1 MIYSAAMFLN
11 NGIWARKI
19 SSAVLL
25 ALGLSLGMADRV
37 AAQPRQEESVAIVA
51 NPLQWISL
59 NRLPVTRD
67 RPLFSPSRRPPTII
81 EATSTPPPPPPL
93 PPLVPVA
100 PPSLTFFGTFE
111 SNEEVGADVQTGP
124 NGNAT
129 IVRFGSYIEGW
140 RVTEISRYRLVLSL
154 DDRTAEFTLF
164 SPKGSGSQPTI
175 NQRTRAGEPQP
186 RLDAAGQNANKGI
199 DNRRQAP

>member
-1 MIYSAAMFLN
+1 MISSAAMLLN
-11 NGIWARKI
+11 NGICARKI
-19 SSAVLL
+19 SSAILL

-37 AAQPRQEESVAIVA
+37 AAQPRQEESGAIVA

-59 NRLPVTRD
+59 DRLPATRD
-67 RPLFSPSRRPPTII
+67 RPLFSPSRRPPTVI
-81 EATSTPPPPPPL
+81 EATSTPPPPPPPL
-93 PPLVPVA
+93 PPVVPVA

-140 RVTEISRYRLVLSL
+140 RVTEISRYHLVLSL

-175 NQRTRAGEPQP
+175 NQKIRAGEPQP

-199 DNRRQAP
+199 DRRQAP

>member
-11 NGIWARKI
+11 NGIWARI
-19 SSAVLL
+19 SFAVLL
-25 ALGLSLGMADRV
+25 ALGLSLGMADQI
-37 AAQPRQEESVAIVA
+37 AAQPRQESVAIVA

-59 NRLPVTRD
+59 DRLPATRD
-67 RPLFSPSRRPPTII
+67 RPLFSPSRRPPTVI
-81 EATSTPPPPPPL
+81 EATSTPPPPPPPL

-154 DDRTAEFTLF
+154 DDRTAEFTMF

-175 NQRTRAGEPQP
+175 NQKIRAVEPQP
-186 RLDAAGQNANKGI
+186 RLDVAGQNANKGI